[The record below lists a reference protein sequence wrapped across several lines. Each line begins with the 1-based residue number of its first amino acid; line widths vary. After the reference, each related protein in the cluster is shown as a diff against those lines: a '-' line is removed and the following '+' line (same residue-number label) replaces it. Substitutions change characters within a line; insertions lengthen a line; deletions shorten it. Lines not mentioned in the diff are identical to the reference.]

1 MDALTRCLVGGVSEL
16 RIDKNTQVHQVHHLN
31 IYSTYLIMLGCIKE
45 RRFPYDDP
53 FMGMFVLAIHR
64 AHERSTQVPVQLVC
78 RSTQYSYGLSVPV

>member
-1 MDALTRCLVGGVSEL
+1 
-16 RIDKNTQVHQVHHLN
+16 
-31 IYSTYLIMLGCIKE
+31 MLGCIKE

-64 AHERSTQVPVQLVC
+64 AHERSTQVPVQIVC